1 MSTVPPPVTH
11 ARDDGDAPLAMLGWA
26 AILWLFSAI
35 AQVLL
40 DLFFIVLA
48 LTIRDVFL
56 GIAVAAGLLIA
67 VLVPVVGFL
76 RPPGRAVGTEDEPE
90 LTALVR
96 RAAGQMGFD
105 SPLAIRITPIPVAKV
120 RRGFGRWS
128 PTLFL
133 GWPLV
138 RELTEPQL
146 TAVVA
151 RGIARHQVTG
161 RRHDLLDASRDRVA
175 RALTSRI
182 PPRRAAAAALL
193 HATSEYRRPV
203 EAAADARAAEALGVA
218 ALGGALT
225 RATLVAGAFDH
236 LGGRWAAA
244 LAPRSRFPGDLFEA
258 LEKALDDPHVVR
270 QLWAAIAT
278 DGAADPWLTS
288 PWPPLPPRL
297 AALGEAAGLSGG
309 DVAPGLGATGG
320 EPVHV
325 HQAGELDRWAPRELF
340 TRSMNDVPRPLRILD
355 EPAEVLMPIDEA
367 RTALRGATGRDTAAE
382 GVAAAVDALESVSTE
397 RDSGAAVEAT
407 REGTDWR
414 HLARRID
421 SSVSTVA
428 RPGRDAV
435 ARAVLAGCLGQVIS
449 ADLLDAGWTSAS
461 RWTTAVLVAP
471 DGRTVDLRELIDQ
484 AMETGD
490 ATPIRTL
497 VAAGVSATSPGVKA
511 TPGAEV

>member
-1 MSTVPPPVTH
+1 MF
-11 ARDDGDAPLAMLGWA
+11 GWA

-40 DLFFIVLA
+40 DLLFIVLT
-48 LTIRDVFL
+48 LMIRDVFL
-56 GIAVAAGLLIA
+56 GIAVAASVLIA

-76 RPPGRAVGTEDEPE
+76 RPPGRAVSTEDEPE

-96 RAAGQMGFD
+96 RAAGQMGFEA
-105 SPLAIRITPIPVAKV
+105 PLAIRLTPIPVVWV
-120 RRGFGRWS
+120 RRGLGGWS
-128 PTLFL
+128 PTLFV

-138 RELTEPQL
+138 RGLTEPQL

-151 RGIARHQVTG
+151 REIARHQVTG
-161 RRHDLLDASRDRVA
+161 RRHDLLDASRHRAA

-193 HATSEYRRPV
+193 RASSEYRWPV

-218 ALGGALT
+218 ALGAALT

-236 LGGRWAAA
+236 LGGRWVAV

-258 LEKALDDPHVVR
+258 LEEALDDPHVVR

-309 DVAPGLGATGG
+309 DVAPALGASGG
-320 EPVHV
+320 DPVHV

-340 TRSMNDVPRPLRILD
+340 TRSMNDVPRPLRVLD
-355 EPAEVLMPIDEA
+355 DPAEVLMPIDEA
-367 RTALRGATGRDTAAE
+367 RTTLRRATRRDTVPEA
-382 GVAAAVDALESVSTE
+382 VAAAVDALEPASMQRRT
-397 RDSGAAVEAT
+397 GAAGAGT
-407 REGTDWR
+407 DEGTDWR
-414 HLARRID
+414 DLARRID
-421 SSVSTVA
+421 SSVSTITW
-428 RPGRDAV
+428 PGRDAV

-497 VAAGVSATSPGVKA
+497 VAAGVSAASPGVKA

>member
-1 MSTVPPPVTH
+1 MSTVPPPVTR
-11 ARDDGDAPLAMLGWA
+11 ARADGDAEAPLAMLGWA

-40 DLFFIVLA
+40 DLLFIVLA
-48 LTIRDVFL
+48 LTIRDVVL
-56 GIAVAAGLLIA
+56 GIAVAAGVLLA

-76 RPPGRAVGTEDEPE
+76 RPPGRAVSTEDEPE

-96 RAAGQMGFD
+96 RAAGQMGFEAR
-105 SPLAIRITPIPVAKV
+105 LAIRLTPVPVVWV
-120 RRGFGRWS
+120 RRGFGRGS

-138 RELTEPQL
+138 RGLTEPQL

-151 RGIARHQVTG
+151 REIARHQVTG
-161 RRHDLLDASRDRVA
+161 RRHDLLDASRDRVV

-193 HATSEYRRPV
+193 RATSEYRWPV

-236 LGGRWAAA
+236 LSGRWAAA
-244 LAPRSRFPGDLFEA
+244 LAPRSRFPGDLFDALEEA
-258 LEKALDDPHVVR
+258 LEDPHVVR
-270 QLWAAIAT
+270 QLRAAIAT
-278 DGAADPWLTS
+278 DDAADPWLTS
-288 PWPPLPPRL
+288 PRPPLSPRL

-309 DVAPGLGATGG
+309 DSVPAFGASGG
-320 EPVHV
+320 DPVRV
-325 HQAGELDRWAPRELF
+325 HQAGELDRWASRELF
-340 TRSMNDVPRPLRILD
+340 TRSANDVLRPLRVLD

-367 RTALRGATGRDTAAE
+367 RATLRRATRRDTVPGA
-382 GVAAAVDALESVSTE
+382 VAAAVDALESVSME
-397 RDSGAAVEAT
+397 REAGAAAED
-407 REGTDWR
+407 TDWR
-414 HLARRID
+414 RVARRID

-435 ARAVLAGCLGQVIS
+435 ARTVLAGCLGQVIS
-449 ADLLDAGWTSAS
+449 AELLDAGWRPAS
-461 RWTTAVLVAP
+461 RWTTAVLVTP

-484 AMETGD
+484 AMDTGD
-490 ATPIRTL
+490 ATPIRAL
-497 VAAGVSATSPGVKA
+497 AAAGAFAAP
-511 TPGAEV
+511 PGAEL